1 METEL
6 IAENDYSE
14 LLKKELKK
22 LVSKYKNNS
31 KELTLELKLIKKA
44 EEIKPELDKNEQNI
58 YIYFIISNSLY
69 FIKGNQFKTDRYF
82 SLISN
87 DIYKNFYQLIKNP
100 CEEQFRLFQEKFGKL
115 GHGANIIYL
124 LCLKIYKLCRM
135 GHFDLF
141 FSIIIKNNIFRI

>member
-69 FIKGNQFKTDRYF
+69 FIKGDQFKTDRYF

-87 DIYKNFYQLIKNP
+87 NIYKNFYQ
-100 CEEQFRLFQEKFGKL
+100 
-115 GHGANIIYL
+115 
-124 LCLKIYKLCRM
+124 
-135 GHFDLF
+135 
-141 FSIIIKNNIFRI
+141 